1 MAGNQ
6 GFASMDD
13 KKARKIQSMGGK
25 AGGAKSTTSSRSTT
39 TSKRGA
45 AGHTDAAKRGGM
57 NSHRGSTN

>member
-25 AGGAKSTTSSRSTT
+25 AGGAKSQKSSGTSS
-39 TSKRGA
+39 RGA
-45 AGHTDAAKRGGM
+45 AGHTEAAKRGGT
-57 NSHRGSTN
+57 NSHRNTTS

>member
-25 AGGAKSTTSSRSTT
+25 ASGTKSTKSSSTSGRSDTT
-39 TSKRGA
+39 
-45 AGHTDAAKRGGM
+45 KRGGST
-57 NSHRGSTN
+57 SHRGSAI